1 MGRIIL
7 TGDRPTGRLHLG
19 HYVGSLR
26 RRVELQNEGNY
37 DKMFVFI
44 ADVQALTDNADN
56 PEKVRQNIIEVALDY
71 LSAGLNPDKVTMFIQ
86 SMIPELAE
94 LTVYYMNLVNVGRLQ
109 RNPTVKT
116 ELQMRNFGEG
126 VPVGFFTYPISQAAD
141 ITAFKATTVPVGED
155 QKPMLEQCNEIVRRF
170 NQIYAPVLVE
180 PQIMLPTNQVCM
192 RLPGIDGN
200 AKMSKSLGN
209 CIYLSDDQ
217 KEVEKKVKSAYT
229 DPTHLQVEDPG
240 HVEGNVVFTY
250 LDAFATDD
258 DFVQFWPDYKNLD
271 ELKDHYRRGGLG
283 DMKCKKFLMKVLND
297 RLEPIRQRRHEFE
310 QDIPEVYNILKRG
323 SEAAREV
330 AAQTLSDV
338 KAAMRINYFDDAAL
352 IQEQAEKYRSK

>member
-1 MGRIIL
+1 MGKIIL

-26 RRVELQNEGNY
+26 RRVELQNEGDY

-71 LSAGLNPDKVTMFIQ
+71 LSAGLDPAKVTMFIQ

-271 ELKDHYRRGGLG
+271 ELKDHYRCGGLG

-310 QDIPEVYNILKRG
+310 KDIPEVYNILKKG
-323 SEAAREV
+323 SETAREV
-330 AAQTLSDV
+330 AAQTLHEV
-338 KAAMRINYFDDAAL
+338 KEAMRINYFDDTAL

>member
-71 LSAGLNPDKVTMFIQ
+71 LSAGLDPDKVTMFIQ

-94 LTVYYMNLVNVGRLQ
+94 LTVYYMNLVNVGRL
-109 RNPTVKT
+109 
-116 ELQMRNFGEG
+116 GEG

-258 DFVQFWPDYKNLD
+258 DFAQFWPDYKNLD

-330 AAQTLSDV
+330 AAQTLHEV
-338 KAAMRINYFDDAAL
+338 KEAMRINYFDDAAL

>member
-258 DFVQFWPDYKNLD
+258 DFAQFWPDYKNLD

-330 AAQTLSDV
+330 AAQTLHEV
-338 KAAMRINYFDDAAL
+338 KEAMRINYFDDAAL